1 MTVVRIKIRSDD
13 RRLVER
19 WTAPSQGQI
28 QAEFDLEQSAFPTAG
43 YGTSIYN
50 LKEDPTGLLW
60 HAEFT
65 RMKSCD

>member
-19 WTAPSQGQI
+19 WTAPSQSQI
-28 QAEFDLEQSAFPTAG
+28 QAEFSSEQGAFPTAG
-43 YGTSIYN
+43 YGTAIYN